1 MARASLVKGTDC
13 ESAWEWALAWNGS
26 MAEAPAVAVTD
37 EGPGRRACPSGSVQ
51 GAGARPWPTGLKAD
65 GGAVVVWVV
74 VVVDMVNEPRKEASG
89 ALEGPVWQGGEEGG
103 TGDSLPRREDDDEAS
118 RPLSSPDEEKNEDD
132 EEKNDDEEE
141 KNGEEPTSERG

>member
-1 MARASLVKGTDC
+1 
-13 ESAWEWALAWNGS
+13 
-26 MAEAPAVAVTD
+26 MAEAAAVAVTD

-103 TGDSLPRREDDDEAS
+103 TGDSLPRREDEDDDEAS

-132 EEKNDDEEE
+132 DEKNDDEEE

>member
-1 MARASLVKGTDC
+1 
-13 ESAWEWALAWNGS
+13 
-26 MAEAPAVAVTD
+26 MAEAAAVAATG
-37 EGPGRRACPSGSVQ
+37 EGPGRRGCPSGSAQ

-89 ALEGPVWQGGEEGG
+89 ALEGPAWQGGEEGD
-103 TGDSLPRREDDDEAS
+103 TGDSLPRREDEDDEAS

>member
-1 MARASLVKGTDC
+1 
-13 ESAWEWALAWNGS
+13 
-26 MAEAPAVAVTD
+26 MAEAAAVAVTD

-103 TGDSLPRREDDDEAS
+103 TGDSLPRREDEDEAS

>member
-1 MARASLVKGTDC
+1 
-13 ESAWEWALAWNGS
+13 
-26 MAEAPAVAVTD
+26 MAEAAAVAATG
-37 EGPGRRACPSGSVQ
+37 EGPGRRGCPSGSAQ

>member
-1 MARASLVKGTDC
+1 
-13 ESAWEWALAWNGS
+13 
-26 MAEAPAVAVTD
+26 MAEAAAVAATG
-37 EGPGRRACPSGSVQ
+37 EGPGRRGCPSGSAQ

-74 VVVDMVNEPRKEASG
+74 VVMVNEPRKEASG
-89 ALEGPVWQGGEEGG
+89 ALEGPAWQGGEEGD
-103 TGDSLPRREDDDEAS
+103 TGDSLPRREDEDDEAS

-141 KNGEEPTSERG
+141 KKGEEPTSERG